1 MPSSAISFDLTGRV
15 AAVTGGASGIGLV
28 AARALAAA
36 GATVALGDLD
46 GAGAHAA
53 AAPLGGAGLALDV
66 TDAASVDR
74 FVEEV
79 AATLGPI
86 DILVNNAGMN
96 TRGPL
101 LDLPEREIDAVLA
114 VNLKGSF
121 LVLQRV
127 ARTLVALGRDGAV
140 VNMSSMT
147 GLRPV
152 GALAHYEAAKAG
164 VLALTRAAALELAPH
179 GIRVNAL
186 APGVLETPLT
196 AANLADPAVRA
207 RRLARI
213 PAGRFGTPDDLMG
226 ALLLL
231 VSDHAAFITGEVIVI
246 DGGQL
251 TA

>member
-1 MPSSAISFDLTGRV
+1 MPSATISFDLTGRV
-15 AAVTGGASGIGLV
+15 AAVTGGASGIGLL
-28 AARALAAA
+28 AARALATA
-36 GATVALGDLD
+36 GATVAIGDLNAD
-46 GAGAHAA
+46 GARAA
-53 AAPLGGAGLALDV
+53 VEPLGGAGLPLDV

-74 FVEEV
+74 FVEGV
-79 AATLGPI
+79 AAELGPI
-86 DILVNNAGMN
+86 DILINNAGMN
-96 TRGPL
+96 TRGAL
-101 LDLPEREIDAVLA
+101 LDLTEEEVDAVFA
-114 VNLKGSF
+114 VNLKGSL

-127 ARTLVALGRDGAV
+127 ARMLVACERGGAV
-140 VNMSSMT
+140 VNMSSMS

-152 GALAHYEAAKAG
+152 GGLAHYEAAKAG
-164 VLALTRAAALELAPH
+164 VLALTRAAAVELAPH

-196 AANLADPAVRA
+196 AANLADPEVRE

-213 PAGRFGTPDDLMG
+213 PIGRFGTPEDLMG

-231 VSDHAAFITGEVIVI
+231 VSDHAAFITGEVVVI